1 MARRQLLPAALALAA
16 LATIAAAPAAADQA
30 VAELGRES
38 PVAGYAGWEGWSQYD
53 ADSGRYAL
61 TLRAPDGT
69 VKPAPLSPSS
79 KRWDFSLGPDANGA
93 VVAIYRKCTSSGCD
107 VRRLYVTTGRDQALS
122 SVSSPTYNEATPAI
136 WRSTV
141 VFTRRVNG
149 CDVPYVKTL
158 GSSAASRRLLKSK
171 CLQTPAGQASIMG
184 TRIAIS
190 SVDLSG
196 TDANGA
202 GRKVSEL
209 RKYSATS
216 SGSTVLLSATFGEET
231 NLFGR
236 VAQDS
241 NYAYTVR
248 YGVHPTNTFVRVS
261 WSGGKPQEVDAFRT
275 ITGGF
280 AKPAANTSLYVEQ
293 QGGDD
298 APCDG
303 TTEVPCRLVFSP
315 YVPFT
320 GIQRTLTPQ
329 LTVAYQGQPQ
339 AGQPLTFSGQLTQQV
354 VSGDSVVSTSALPG
368 VPVALLH
375 RTGSSPESFEPTGLT
390 GVTGADGTYSIVLP
404 AVGADPF
411 YTAVA
416 STPAVDTW
424 AGRGTVGSVTP

>member
-1 MARRQLLPAALALAA
+1 MAASKLLPAALALAA
-16 LATIAAAPAAADQA
+16 LATVPAAPAAADQA
-30 VAELGRES
+30 VAELGRQG
-38 PVAGYAGWEGWSQYD
+38 PVAGYAGWEGWSRYD
-53 ADSGRYAL
+53 AASGRYAL

-69 VKPAPLSPSS
+69 IKAAPLSTSS
-79 KRWDFSLGPDANGA
+79 KPWDFSLGPDANGA
-93 VVAIYRKCTSSGCD
+93 VVAIYRKCGSSGCD
-107 VRRLYVTTGRDQALS
+107 VHRLYVTTGRDQTLS
-122 SVSSPTYNEATPAI
+122 SVSSPSYNEATPAI
-136 WRSTV
+136 WHSTV
-141 VFTRRVNG
+141 AFTRRING
-149 CDVPYVKTL
+149 CDVPYVNTL

-171 CLQTPAGQASIMG
+171 CLQTAAGQVSIMG

-190 SVDLSG
+190 SVDASG
-196 TDANGA
+196 ADANGA

-216 SGSTVLLSATFGEET
+216 SGSMVLLSAAFGEET
-231 NLFGR
+231 NLFGQ
-236 VAQDS
+236 VGQDS

-261 WSGGKPQEVDAFRT
+261 WSGGKAQEIDTFRT

-280 AKPAANTSLYVEQ
+280 AKPASNTSLYVEQ
-293 QGGDD
+293 QGGAD

-303 TTEVPCRLVFSP
+303 TTEVPCRLVFAP
-315 YVPFT
+315 AVPFT

-329 LTVAYQGQPQ
+329 LTVAYQGQAQ

-354 VSGDSVVSTSALPG
+354 VAADELVSTTPLPD

-375 RTGSSPESFEPTGLT
+375 RAGSSPETFDATGLT
-390 GVTGADGTYSIVLP
+390 GVTAADGTYAIVLP

-416 STPAVDTW
+416 STPVVDTW